1 MNYNKNMAQRE
12 TTLVTNRYKV
22 TEDQDRELRN
32 IEQRIG
38 IAPSMIV
45 RLALDILLPRIQN
58 ENIKDIDEALSR
70 IFKQ

>member
-1 MNYNKNMAQRE
+1 MAQRD

-22 TEDQDRELRN
+22 TEDQDRDLRN

-45 RLALDILLPRIQN
+45 RLALDILLPRMQN
-58 ENIKDIDEALSR
+58 ENIKDIDEALDR